1 VCKKSEFKV
10 ECKDSE
16 QGNLY
21 WYGLALRDND
31 MDLLKNKACMIN
43 RYPLMDHFAKKNIF
57 CVIISRLQRF
67 FQSQYNFMPHSFLLP
82 DELQEL
88 EVHMRYH
95 PNQTFISKPS
105 RGRGGEGITLVKKF
119 TDLPKNAFQ
128 QEYLL

>member
-1 VCKKSEFKV
+1 
-10 ECKDSE
+10 
-16 QGNLY
+16 
-21 WYGLALRDND
+21 
-31 MDLLKNKACMIN
+31 
-43 RYPLMDHFAKKNIF
+43 
-57 CVIISRLQRF
+57 
-67 FQSQYNFMPHSFLLP
+67 MPHSFLLHE
-82 DELQEL
+82 ELQEL